1 MNPVEAKTTLER
13 LARGIDPETGEI
25 LAEQSPFNNPKVI
38 RALFFAVQELEK
50 LTPAGPPA
58 RAVRER
64 PENAGRSWS
73 DVEDAKLL
81 KSFDAGVSPKDLAQ
95 QHRRTK
101 GAIDSR
107 LVKLGRV
114 EQ

>member
-1 MNPVEAKTTLER
+1 MNPVEAKRTLER

-25 LAEQSPFNNPKVI
+25 LAEQSPFNNPQVI
-38 RALFFAVQELEK
+38 RALFFAVQELQK
-50 LTPAGPPA
+50 LAQPA
-58 RAVRER
+58 RTARER
-64 PENAGRSWS
+64 PANAGRSWT

-95 QHRRTK
+95 QHGRTK
-101 GAIDSR
+101 GANDSR